1 MEWLHV
7 ANVEETQEPV
17 SAVIVQREG
26 IPVQLAFP
34 CVWEKVVKIHTT
46 QAGMYY
52 IISKHNLILYLYA
65 CILMYYVIIRF

>member
-46 QAGMYY
+46 QAAVTKRM
-52 IISKHNLILYLYA
+52 NTN
-65 CILMYYVIIRF
+65 